1 MITSE
6 DTGMSQ
12 DDDLKLILPTLNKKI
27 TFYNLLFYVH
37 VTAVV
42 DYI

>member
-1 MITSE
+1 MR
-6 DTGMSQ
+6 Q
-12 DDDLKLILPTLNKKI
+12 DDDLKLILPKLNKKI
-27 TFYNLLFYVH
+27 TFYNLSFNVH